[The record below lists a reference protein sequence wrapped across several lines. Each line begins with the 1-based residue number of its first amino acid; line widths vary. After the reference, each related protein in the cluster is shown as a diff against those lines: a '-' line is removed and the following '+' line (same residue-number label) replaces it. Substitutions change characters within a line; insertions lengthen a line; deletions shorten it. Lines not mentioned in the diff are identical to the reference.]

1 MDWLVENWDL
11 LLRAAWQHVGLLF
24 LSLAVALSLALVIG
38 IAVRRHPTLSAIVS
52 AVSGVLY
59 TIPALALFAVLVP
72 IVGLGTVPAVIG
84 LTTYALLILT
94 RNVAAGFQ
102 QVPASIVDAAVAMGM
117 GPRRILWRIELPLA
131 LPV

>member
-11 LLRAAWQHVGLLF
+11 LLRAAWQHVGLVF
-24 LSLAVALSLALVIG
+24 LSLAVALSLALAIG

-72 IVGLGTVPAVIG
+72 IVGLGTVPAVDRIPHH
-84 LTTYALLILT
+84 ARPIPT
-94 RNVAAGFQ
+94 RNCAARVQ
-102 QVPASIVDAAVAMGM
+102 QMPASHRV
-117 GPRRILWRIELPLA
+117 
-131 LPV
+131 